1 MDVYGMTLQ
10 WFRESGAKTDEDIY
24 NSASW
29 GNHKDSEGFTYYTN
43 VAGSTG
49 SKTQNSG
56 KSIPT
61 GSTERNK
68 ANNIYDMAG
77 NQWEW
82 TLEGGNDRRSS
93 RGGYYD
99 YDASDYSVGSRYY
112 NYPNVTYASRAYFY
126 IK

>member
-1 MDVYGMTLQ
+1 LQ

-24 NSASW
+24 NSATW

-43 VAGSTG
+43 VAVSTG
-49 SKTQNSG
+49 SKTQG
-56 KSIPT
+56 KSASIPT

-82 TLEGGNDRRSS
+82 TLEGYGGSGRR
-93 RGGYYD
+93 
-99 YDASDYSVGSRYY
+99 
-112 NYPNVTYASRAYFY
+112 
-126 IK
+126 